1 MVESFRCPL
10 ITILTHKHNM
20 NSNFTWEEAVMVY
33 IDVLQNPNASFMSI
47 KIAKEELIILA
58 RGADKAIAQNDATE
72 L

>member
-1 MVESFRCPL
+1 
-10 ITILTHKHNM
+10 M

-33 IDVLQNPNASFMSI
+33 IDILQNPNASFMSI